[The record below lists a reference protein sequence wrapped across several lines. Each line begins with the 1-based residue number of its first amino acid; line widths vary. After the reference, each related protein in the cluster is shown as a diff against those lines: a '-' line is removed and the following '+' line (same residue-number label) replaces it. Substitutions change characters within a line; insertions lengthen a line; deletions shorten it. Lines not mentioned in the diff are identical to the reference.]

1 MEFWDHLFLFKRL
14 YDQAMEPI
22 AQRWDLTRMELD
34 ISYSS
39 WPMRR
44 PMILPPTLW
53 SGGGLPNPMC
63 LFPFTPWSAGGWLER
78 SYLPGNRKRAH
89 LRLLPASAPAVA
101 DGQAAQAA
109 LRAQLSQGMTAAER
123 AALESA
129 VTRIG
134 ENLRLALKGDA

>member
-63 LFPFTPWSAGGWLER
+63 LFPFTPWSAGGGWSEAT
-78 SYLPGNRKRAH
+78 SPEIGNAPTSASCLPPRQ
-89 LRLLPASAPAVA
+89 P
-101 DGQAAQAA
+101 
-109 LRAQLSQGMTAAER
+109 
-123 AALESA
+123 
-129 VTRIG
+129 
-134 ENLRLALKGDA
+134 

>member
-1 MEFWDHLFLFKRL
+1 MGPHPDGTGHILLFLANAPA
-14 YDQAMEPI
+14 YDTA
-22 AQRWDLTRMELD
+22 AD
-34 ISYSS
+34 IVE
-39 WPMRR
+39 RR
-44 PMILPPTLW
+44 GVTKSHVSVSIHSLVRR
-53 SGGGLPNPMC
+53 
-63 LFPFTPWSAGGWLER
+63 GWLER

>member
-63 LFPFTPWSAGGWLER
+63 LFPFTPWSA
-78 SYLPGNRKRAH
+78 
-89 LRLLPASAPAVA
+89 